1 MKFDI
6 QIMDS
11 ALLDYLKDPIFIEAN
26 INKFSNYESNDWIT
40 AACPYS
46 PFIDTKYKNIGEI
59 SLDMSAEKGKEY
71 LTEFNNVKSVYSALK
86 FLSDSTA
93 SEERLWAALCLGPL
107 YSYVQ
112 YRWGKSLQSVNGIR
126 QHFFFER
133 TSRRSLTRNAAARL
147 WWIGRLTYDVKRDNP
162 FELTEFVCTHPDYI
176 MHFIERNTSNNLHIM
191 RPFIE
196 AILEEERNGI
206 TLNTDDGGE
215 LAKYLNLLGGMYVLD
230 VMPEDWIKERII
242 QKIHQIAQRG
252 LKPAEQKSS
261 SKQEKESI
269 TPIGKA
275 TVTKIK
281 SGSIVI
287 VECKDDGKRMELRPK
302 KMKFRTIP
310 KSIIGLK
317 VNDEITIMKKR
328 YTIIEIKNYY
338 ER

>member
-11 ALLDYLKDPIFIEAN
+11 AMLDYLKDPKFIQDN
-26 INKFSNYESNDWIT
+26 INKFSNYESNDWVT
-40 AACPYS
+40 ATCPYS
-46 PFIDTKYKNIGEI
+46 PFIDTKYKNVGDIT
-59 SLDMSAEKGKEY
+59 LDMTAEKGKEF

-107 YSYVQ
+107 YPYVQ

-126 QHFFFER
+126 QHFFFEGAN
-133 TSRRSLTRNAAARL
+133 RRSLTRNAAARL
-147 WWIGRLTYDVKRDNP
+147 WWIGRLTYDEKRDNH
-162 FELTEFVCTHPDYI
+162 FELTEFVCAHPDYI

-191 RPFIE
+191 RPFLE
-196 AILEEERNGI
+196 AILEEEKNGI
-206 TLNTDDGGE
+206 ILNTDDGGE

-230 VMPEDWIKERII
+230 VMPEDWIKEKII

-252 LKPAEQKSS
+252 LKPAEQSPSS
-261 SKQEKESI
+261 TQENESK
-269 TPIGKA
+269 PLVGKVA
-275 TVTKIK
+275 GKKIK

-287 VECKDDGKRMELRPK
+287 VECKDDGKRMELQPK

-328 YTIIEIKNYY
+328 YTIIEIK
-338 ER
+338 